1 MRADLQRNVGAHV
14 ERLDALDRRRLL
26 AKDRGDE
33 EAQANGQLLVRV
45 GQRYE
50 LVRRHV
56 AALDEG
62 LDEGALVRPPC
73 DAIARR
79 NAAQELLEGLED
91 LRLLLVVLG
100 VLQQL
105 EELLGREELELLLVA
120 LLAAVRQDGGD
131 QSRRDAFELVD
142 LGPLLCALLHSF
154 GLLFITH
161 TRESERERE
170 SQRDSVLLLDGEAR
184 AITYQRSDLGRS
196 RPDDGL
202 HGIVEDLDQ
211 LDLDRTMLA

>member
-131 QSRRDAFELVD
+131 QPRRDAFELVD